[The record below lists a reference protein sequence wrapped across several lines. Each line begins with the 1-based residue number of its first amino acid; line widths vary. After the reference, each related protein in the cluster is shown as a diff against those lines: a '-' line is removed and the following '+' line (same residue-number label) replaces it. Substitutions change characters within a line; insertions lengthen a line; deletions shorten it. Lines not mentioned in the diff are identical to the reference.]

1 MGFGR
6 RNEANSRKQIVNVPE
21 DHTSSSERI
30 SLFLAV
36 FLSVCRSSC
45 APLLASSGLLFFA
58 VLWSR
63 AAVVPEPGSACTE
76 VRLGV
81 PEPGSACTE
90 VRLGVP
96 GLGGVFL
103 RGSDQWSS
111 PTSSVAA
118 AMFLTKSRWMD
129 CEQLE
134 DSRPERPADGPLSAD
149 TPPVRGPFRR
159 VASRALLLFF
169 CGKKAVTRS
178 CSMTRGT
185 G

>member
-1 MGFGR
+1 MYTYCD
-6 RNEANSRKQIVNVPE
+6 I
-21 DHTSSSERI
+21 RI
-30 SLFLAV
+30 PVWGLADV
-36 FLSVCRSSC
+36 MKRTAENKSVCRSSC

-63 AAVVPEPGSACTE
+63 AAV
-76 VRLGV
+76 V